1 MTAKKS
7 QIGSA
12 RYTAAVLS
20 SKKSGTVYSIALLP
34 IGGFVAMEG
43 EDGREADEN
52 GNISDD
58 PNSFDKKPAW
68 QRFIIT
74 FAGAF
79 VNIFAGFIAM
89 IVLAAIINL
98 GDTTVHSFIDTE
110 TTGFEI
116 SSADSGLRE
125 GDTVLSVDGK
135 RVPTLDHL
143 SYEMKGRAVHKKCG
157 ISPCA
162 C

>member
-1 MTAKKS
+1 MGTLGTVIIAILVFGLLIFIHEFGHFITARMFGVTVNEFS
-7 QIGSA
+7 IGMGPRIFSH
-12 RYTAAVLS
+12 T

-116 SSADSGLRE
+116 SSAEAANIL
-125 GDTVLSVDGK
+125 
-135 RVPTLDHL
+135 
-143 SYEMKGRAVHKKCG
+143 
-157 ISPCA
+157 
-162 C
+162 